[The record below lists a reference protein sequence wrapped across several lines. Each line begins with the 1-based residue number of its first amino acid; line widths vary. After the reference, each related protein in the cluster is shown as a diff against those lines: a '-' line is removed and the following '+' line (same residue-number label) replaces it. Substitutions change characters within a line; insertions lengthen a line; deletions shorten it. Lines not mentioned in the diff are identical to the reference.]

1 TGFLGWRVRD
11 QLASIKRHRLD
22 RDFILHYDR
31 RMFSAAIRRS
41 LRWHLVVLAAVSVGI
56 SCNRQPEPDAS
67 TADGELPIQEPSL
80 LLVTVDTLRPDR
92 LEPYGASDVETPTL
106 ARLAEGG
113 IVFDRAYAVAPIT
126 LPSHASILTG
136 LYPPQHGVRN
146 NGINFLEE
154 DLETLAEML
163 QGEGFRTAAFV
174 GAAVLG
180 RRYGLGQGFE
190 SYDDRI
196 GGEGGSTSRWGI
208 SDRPAV
214 QVVRSAREWLDGMGP
229 QERFFAWVHLF
240 DPHAPYAPPS
250 PFAERY
256 ATRPYDGEVAYI
268 DAQIGWLLEH
278 PRIDRDVLVTVVGDH
293 GESLDEHGEGT
304 HGILVY
310 DSTLQIPWI
319 LKVPGGPKGRREES
333 PVSQIDILPT
343 LLGFLG
349 VDSRS
354 GVQGR
359 SLEPRIVAN
368 GELSVE
374 PLYAESYQGFSA
386 YGWAR
391 LHTLLRWPW
400 KLIQATTPELYN
412 LEQDPGETTD
422 LAGQEQTLLETLE
435 AELDPFIQE
444 SEQQIALDDETA
456 QALRSLGYMAATQPR
471 ALEDHQRPD
480 PREMIGLHNELL
492 EFFDRGPH
500 TPSETIT
507 ELERVLDLDPDN
519 LTALRELPQ
528 ALADAG
534 RYEEIEAV
542 IQRIL
547 ALDANPASILL
558 LYATIEHQHGN
569 LDKALGL
576 TEEALELDPGLAT
589 AWMERTSL
597 LLQLGDVGRARTVL
611 EEAVRQC
618 PEEPWLDIYYARL
631 AEMADGQTESAVN
644 RLRQALDEDPTILEG
659 HLFLSEALESSEE
672 IQAAA
677 DTLSAALE
685 RWPENPEL
693 HSRLGLLSIR
703 LHDSDAAELH
713 LSRALSL
720 TPEPRPDIQAALDFV
735 RSQSAGQTP
744 GPAPDST
751 PGVQQAATHLQAG
764 RLDDAQAELDRL
776 HSDQPRDT
784 DVLALMA
791 AVQIQRGNLTG
802 AEDLLQQV
810 LEIDPQQASTWSD
823 LGLIVEQQGRIDEAR
838 KHYDKALQ
846 IDPGLWQALVNLGIS
861 AGRQQDWQR
870 AADYLEE
877 ALRVA
882 PGQRDLHLELAD
894 LYAGPLNRP
903 DLAKDHLAS
912 FLSAAPGDPRADLVR
927 QRLSQL
933 ADN

>member
-1 TGFLGWRVRD
+1 
-11 QLASIKRHRLD
+11 
-22 RDFILHYDR
+22 
-31 RMFSAAIRRS
+31 MFSATIRRS
-41 LRWHLVVLAAVSVGI
+41 IRWHLVALVAVSLGI

-67 TADGELPIQEPSL
+67 AAAPTPTVQEPSL

-106 ARLAEGG
+106 ARLADGG

-136 LYPPQHGVRN
+136 LYPPRHGVRN
-146 NGINFLEE
+146 NGINLLEE

-163 QGEGFRTAAFV
+163 QSEGFRTAAFV

-180 RRYGLGQGFE
+180 SRYGLAQGFE
-190 SYDDRI
+190 TYDDRI
-196 GGEGGSTSRWGI
+196 GGEAGSTSRWGI

-214 QVVRSAREWLDGMGP
+214 EVVRTAREWLDGLGP
-229 QERFFAWVHLF
+229 DERFFSWVHLF

-256 ATRPYDGEVAYI
+256 PTRLYDGEVAYI
-268 DAQIGWLLEH
+268 DAQIGRLLEH
-278 PRIDRDVLVTVVGDH
+278 PRIGPDVLITVVGDH

-319 LKVPGGPKGRREES
+319 LDVPGGPEGLREET

-343 LLGFLG
+343 LLDFLG
-349 VDSRS
+349 SDVRPD
-354 GVQGR
+354 VQGR
-359 SLEPRIVAN
+359 SLQPKIVAR
-368 GELSVE
+368 GAVSAD
-374 PLYAESYQGFSA
+374 PLYAESYQAYSA

-400 KLIQATTPELYN
+400 KLIQATNPELYN
-412 LEQDPGETTD
+412 LEKDPRETMN
-422 LAGQEQTLLETLE
+422 LASREQALVDTLA
-435 AELDPFIQE
+435 AELDPFIEE

-471 ALEDHQRPD
+471 RLDNHQRPD
-480 PREMIGLHNELL
+480 PRDMIGLHNELL

-500 TPSETIT
+500 SPSETIA
-507 ELERVLDLDPDN
+507 ELERALSLDPDN

-528 ALADAG
+528 ALADAD
-534 RYEEIEAV
+534 RYEEIEPV

-569 LDKALGL
+569 LDKALSL
-576 TEEALELDPGLAT
+576 TEEALELDPGLTT

-597 LLQLGDVGRARTVL
+597 LLQLGEVGKARAVL
-611 EEAVRQC
+611 EEAVGQS
-618 PEEPWLDIYYARL
+618 PDDPWLNIYYARL
-631 AEMADGQTESAVN
+631 AEMADGKTESAVN
-644 RLRQALDEDPTILEG
+644 RLQQALDEDPTILEG
-659 HLFLSEALESSEE
+659 HLFLGEALESSEE
-672 IQAAA
+672 IQSAA
-677 DTLSAALE
+677 DTLRTALE

-693 HSRLGLLSIR
+693 HARLGLLSLR
-703 LHDSDAAELH
+703 LRDADTAELH

-720 TPEPRPDIQAALDFV
+720 TTDPRPDIQAALDFV
-735 RSQSAGQTP
+735 RSQSGGQAP
-744 GPAPDST
+744 GAAPT
-751 PGVQQAATHLQAG
+751 TTTGVQQAAAHLQAG
-764 RLDDAQAELDRL
+764 RLDEAQAELDRL
-776 HSDQPRDT
+776 VNDEPRNT
-784 DVLALMA
+784 DALALMA
-791 AVQIQRGNLTG
+791 AVEIQRGDLTG

-810 LEIDPQQASTWSD
+810 LEIDPQQANTWSD

-877 ALRVA
+877 ALRTA

-903 DLAKDHLAS
+903 DLARQHLSS

-933 ADN
+933 TDN